1 MVAERLPLGKLQ
13 QREMA
18 TGKGSAL
25 SLTASHKNLPVA
37 NPLLTL
43 MNTLG
48 IFQQ

>member
-25 SLTASHKNLPVA
+25 SLTASHKIKTFPSPTLS
-37 NPLLTL
+37 LLL
-43 MNTLG
+43 
-48 IFQQ
+48 